1 MKWENGNALRL
12 GNINSIS
19 NEEISFQFKVWK
31 IQQLAWFGFLSLI
44 VAALLGFF
52 GGEYT
57 IQKSVSKTEAGIE
70 YPYLAQGLKPT
81 QWTLRT
87 QKANEVWI
95 SNKLAGAVKIDSIWP
110 APTTSATTGEKL
122 VLHYDKAPGEIVFRV
137 TPHARGF
144 VEGKVGTEKEAFS
157 VGFLS
162 Y

>member
-1 MKWENGNALRL
+1 MKWENGSTLRL

-19 NEEISFQFKVWK
+19 NEEISFQFKLFR
-31 IQQLAWFGFLSLI
+31 IQQLAWFGFIALI

-57 IQKSVSKTEAGIE
+57 IQKTVSKSEVGIE
-70 YPYLAQGLKPT
+70 YPYLAQGSKAT

-87 QKANEVWI
+87 QKSNEVWV
-95 SNKLAGAVKIDSIWP
+95 SNKLAAAVHIDSIWP
-110 APTTSATTGEKL
+110 APTRTVKQSDRL
-122 VLHYDKAPGEIVFRV
+122 VLQYEQAPGEVIFRV

-144 VEGKVGTEKEAFS
+144 VEGKVGTEQGAFS